1 MSLQCVRKI
10 AYISD
15 IINVNNLSLQKES
28 ISKRIREAILSG
40 EKGRIYFVKDFAD
53 YKNDALVT
61 KVLYRLEKNKIL
73 IRLAKGIYLYPVVTC
88 YGIYYPSLDYIAKSI
103 AKRDKAKVMPT
114 GSAALNLLGIS
125 TQVPMNAVYL
135 TTGSS
140 RVIKIG
146 KRKITFKRSAPKN
159 LEYEGTLFPLVVIV
173 MKELG
178 EKNIDAPIMKQ
189 IEKILLKIDK
199 QATLSHDIALA
210 PFWIRSLLLP
220 IIRDKIISV

>member
-1 MSLQCVRKI
+1 M
-10 AYISD
+10 
-15 IINVNNLSLQKES
+15 SLQKES

-178 EKNIDAPIMKQ
+178 EKI
-189 IEKILLKIDK
+189 
-199 QATLSHDIALA
+199 
-210 PFWIRSLLLP
+210 
-220 IIRDKIISV
+220 